1 MTVNYQTVFQT
12 KSSPPCV
19 PDLVATRLNENKPK
33 WLKNK
38 NVKTQTLI
46 CRGPQKLDQKS
57 NFWGFIFMA
66 KYSLEF
72 KLEIVKHYLGN
83 YGGYRAVAK
92 KYNIQESIVRRW
104 VNSYQQFGI
113 EGLKRSKNQTH
124 YAVDFKLSAV
134 KLYETT
140 EMSYREVAN
149 SLGMNNP
156 SLLCNWRTTILKKGV
171 DGLSDQRGRPPKMG
185 RRKKADKKVFQD
197 PKKITRE
204 DVNVERLRELENENR
219 DLRIENEFLK
229 ELGRLQEAEKQQQR
243 NK

>member
-1 MTVNYQTVFQT
+1 
-12 KSSPPCV
+12 
-19 PDLVATRLNENKPK
+19 
-33 WLKNK
+33 
-38 NVKTQTLI
+38 
-46 CRGPQKLDQKS
+46 
-57 NFWGFIFMA
+57 MA

-83 YGGYRAVAK
+83 YGGYLAVAK

-156 SLLCNWRTTILKKGV
+156 SLICNWRT
-171 DGLSDQRGRPPKMG
+171 
-185 RRKKADKKVFQD
+185 
-197 PKKITRE
+197 
-204 DVNVERLRELENENR
+204 
-219 DLRIENEFLK
+219 
-229 ELGRLQEAEKQQQR
+229 
-243 NK
+243 